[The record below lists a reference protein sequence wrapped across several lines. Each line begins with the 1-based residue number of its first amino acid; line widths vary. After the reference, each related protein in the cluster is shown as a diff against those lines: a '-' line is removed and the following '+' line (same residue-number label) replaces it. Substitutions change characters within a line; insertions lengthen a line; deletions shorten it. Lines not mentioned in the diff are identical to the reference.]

1 MKTLLI
7 AATIGMAL
15 STAAQAGERFV
26 AITHDNGVTSWW
38 APMIKGARDAAEQV
52 GATLEYVPTPSGD
65 IADMAKH
72 IESAAAT
79 KPDGILVSLPNP
91 GMEGP
96 AIKAAVA
103 AGIPVVTFNS
113 GEEAAKALGVLMHV
127 GQPEHVAGRAA
138 GERDKKEGVTKAICL
153 NHEMA
158 NTATTARCEGYFE
171 ALGTKLNMID
181 SSNDVTQVKA
191 RTAAALES
199 DKNINGVIALDPNV
213 CEAAAASIAEVGA
226 KIHLSCFD
234 LSPGILKLIKEK
246 RVTFTI
252 DQQPYLQGYLPV
264 IVLHLYHTFGLLPAN
279 NILSG
284 PGFVDSSNVDLVS
297 KQAGVTR

>member
-1 MKTLLI
+1 MKKLLM
-7 AATIGMAL
+7 AAAIGMAL
-15 STAAQAGERFV
+15 STAAQAAERFV

-38 APMIKGARDAAEQV
+38 APMIKGAQDAAKEV

-65 IADMAKH
+65 MADMAKH

-79 KPDGILVSLPNP
+79 NPDGILVSLPNP
-91 GMEGP
+91 GTEGP
-96 AIKAAVA
+96 AIKAVVA

-127 GQPEHVAGRAA
+127 GQPEQVAGKAA

-158 NTATTARCEGYFE
+158 NTSITARCEGYFE
-171 ALGTKLNMID
+171 GLGTKLNMID

-199 DKNINGVIALDPNV
+199 DKSINGVIALDPNV

-234 LSPGILKLIKEK
+234 LSSGILKLIKEK
-246 RVTFTI
+246 KVAFTI

-284 PGFVDSSNVDLVS
+284 PGFVDSATVDTVS